1 MPRAADPTS
10 RDIYLA
16 RRRIA
21 GLARPTPLVEA
32 PALSRR
38 AGQQVYLKLENL
50 QATGSFKLR
59 GALNKLA
66 ALPEQARAH
75 GVITASTGNHG
86 RAVARAARSM
96 GMRAVICLS
105 RGAASNKVDA
115 IRALGAEVVQ
125 AGESYD
131 ESVERSLRLQR
142 ERGLTYVHP
151 FDDPQIIAG
160 QGTIG
165 LELLEDL
172 PEVRTALV
180 PLSGGGLIS
189 GVALALKAADAGI
202 RVVGVSMQAAPV
214 MYHSLQAGKPVEME
228 EEPTLADALVGGL
241 GPENHHTFR
250 LVQRLVDEVVL
261 VSEQEIAAA
270 MAYALAEQRQVVE
283 GGGAVGIAALLA
295 GRVRPEEGPVA
306 VVVSGGNVD
315 LPLLLRIAREHGLQD
330 RPPGA

>member
-1 MPRAADPTS
+1 MSRAADPTP

-21 GLARPTPLVEA
+21 GLARLTPLVKA
-32 PALSRR
+32 PGLSRR
-38 AGQQVYLKLENL
+38 VGRQVYLKLENL

-59 GALNKLA
+59 GALSKLA
-66 ALPEQARAH
+66 ALSEQARAR

-86 RAVARAARSM
+86 RAVAHAARSM
-96 GMRAVICLS
+96 DTRAVVCLA
-105 RGAASNKVDA
+105 RGTARNKVEA

-172 PEVRTALV
+172 PEMGTALV

-241 GPENHHTFR
+241 GPENHHTFH
-250 LVQRLVDEVVL
+250 LVRRLVDEVIL
-261 VSEQEIAAA
+261 VSEEEIAAA
-270 MAYALAEQRQVVE
+270 MVYALVEHRQVVE

-295 GRVRPEEGPVA
+295 GRVSPGEGPIA

-315 LPLLLRIAREHGLQD
+315 LPLLLRIARQHGV
-330 RPPGA
+330 